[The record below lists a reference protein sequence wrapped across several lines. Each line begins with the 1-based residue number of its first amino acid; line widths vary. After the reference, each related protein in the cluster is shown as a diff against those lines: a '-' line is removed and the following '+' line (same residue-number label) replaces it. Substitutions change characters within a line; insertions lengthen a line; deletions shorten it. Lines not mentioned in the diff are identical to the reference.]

1 MKKTSVVRKYRLDM
15 NEKILNSGFRD
26 FYKFF
31 ALDNKA
37 YIDGALPAKTKELMG
52 LVGSM
57 VLRCND
63 CIFYH
68 VDRSIQEG
76 ATREELYETF
86 NIALIIG
93 GSIVIPHL
101 RYGFEIMEEI
111 FKRKMKKQRIK
122 KLIIPKQVITADK
135 AGSILKNVSVEVD
148 NDIVKSVKKV
158 KGADVDSF
166 EGEVLVCENLTL
178 IPGFIQTHVHLCQT
192 LFRGLADELDLL
204 DWLQK
209 RIFPYENALN
219 KNSLA
224 VSVRLGL
231 NELMRGG
238 TTTVLDMGSLRHQ
251 EIIFEELINSG
262 IRAFAGKCLI
272 DTNELFE
279 PFSSTTEDELKHSAE
294 LAKNF
299 HNSENGRIKYAFAP
313 RFVLTCS
320 EGLLKETR
328 RMMNDFPGSLFH
340 SHASENNRELTE
352 VRKKFKQ
359 ENIEF
364 FNSIEVIDDHSV
376 LAHCIHINEKEFDIL
391 GEKQVRVAHCPSS
404 NLKLGSGIADVP
416 KFLKKGISVSLG
428 ADGASCNNNLNAFIE
443 MRLAALIQKPIYG
456 PAILDAETIFRMA
469 TIEGA
474 KALHIDN
481 ETGSI
486 EEGKKADLVLIDL
499 DNPYKVYSDD
509 EEHIYSNIVYSSS
522 REDVIHVMVDG
533 KWVVKDGVSMVY
545 DEFRIYHNG
554 LDELAKLLKRI

>member
-1 MKKTSVVRKYRLDM
+1 
-15 NEKILNSGFRD
+15 
-26 FYKFF
+26 
-31 ALDNKA
+31 
-37 YIDGALPAKTKELMG
+37 
-52 LVGSM
+52 
-57 VLRCND
+57 
-63 CIFYH
+63 
-68 VDRSIQEG
+68 
-76 ATREELYETF
+76 
-86 NIALIIG
+86 
-93 GSIVIPHL
+93 
-101 RYGFEIMEEI
+101 
-111 FKRKMKKQRIK
+111 MKKQKTK
-122 KLIIPKQVITADK
+122 KLIIPKQIITANK
-135 AGSILKNVSVEVD
+135 AGSILRNAAVEVD
-148 NDIVKSVKKV
+148 SDIIKSIRKV
-158 KGADVDSF
+158 KGSEAESF
-166 EGEVLVCENLTL
+166 DGEVLVCENLTL

-224 VSVRLGL
+224 VSVKLGL

-238 TTTVLDMGSLRHQ
+238 TTTILDMGSLRYQ

-272 DTNELFE
+272 DINDLFE
-279 PFSSTTEDELKHSAE
+279 PFCSTTEDELKNSAD
-294 LAKNF
+294 LAKSF

-320 EGLLKETR
+320 EQLLKETR
-328 RMMNDFPGSLFH
+328 VMMNDFPGSLFH
-340 SHASENNRELTE
+340 SHASENTRELTE

-359 ENIEF
+359 ENIEY
-364 FNSIEVIDDHSV
+364 FNSIEVIDEHSV
-376 LAHCIHINEKEFDIL
+376 LAHCIHINEMEFDIL
-391 GEKQVRVAHCPSS
+391 KEKQVKVAHCPSS

-428 ADGASCNNNLNAFIE
+428 VDGAACNNKLNAFTE
-443 MRLAALIQKPIYG
+443 MRLAALIQKPVYG

-499 DNPYKVYSDD
+499 DNPYKIYSND
-509 EEHIYSNIVYSSS
+509 EEHVYSSIVYTTS
-522 REDVIHVMVDG
+522 REDVIHVMIDG
-533 KWVVKDGVSMVY
+533 KWVVKDGVSLVY
-545 DEFRIYHNG
+545 DEYQIYHNG
-554 LDELAKLLKRI
+554 LEELAKLLKRI